1 MDSQLLLLLN
11 GSDSVFLDNCFLLVT
26 RTATWLP
33 LLAVLLLIILF
44 NSMRKISKGVLLFI
58 LFAVAFSL
66 VIVVCDQTASNICK
80 PLFARLRPSHE
91 PALLGLVD
99 LVNGRRGSTFGFFS
113 SHAANSFGVAT
124 FSALVLRH
132 RLAGTILFL
141 WAALTSYSRI
151 YLGLHYPGDI
161 LVGLLFGLLVGFLFH
176 YLYRKSA
183 ARVVNDS
190 AVSIAFSGKQALLL
204 AAAFALSLIAIAL
217 RAYAVS

>member
-11 GSDSVFLDNCFLLVT
+11 GSDSVFLDNCFLIVT

-33 LLAVLLLIILF
+33 LLGVLLLIILF
-44 NSMRKISKGVLLFI
+44 NSMRLVSRGVLLFV

-66 VIVVCDQTASNICK
+66 VILVCDQTASTICK
-80 PLFARLRPSHE
+80 PLFTRLRPSHE

-99 LVNGRRGSTFGFFS
+99 LVDGRRGGTFGFFS

-132 RLAGTILFL
+132 RLAGVTLFL

-151 YLGLHYPGDI
+151 YLGFHYPGDI
-161 LVGLLFGLLVGFLFH
+161 LVGLLFGILVGFLFH
-176 YLYRKSA
+176 YLFRKVA
-183 ARVVNDS
+183 VHAVHDS
-190 AVSIAFSGKQALLL
+190 VATLTFSCKQALLL
-204 AAAFALSLIAIAL
+204 LAAFALSLVAIAL
-217 RAYAVS
+217 RAFVIT